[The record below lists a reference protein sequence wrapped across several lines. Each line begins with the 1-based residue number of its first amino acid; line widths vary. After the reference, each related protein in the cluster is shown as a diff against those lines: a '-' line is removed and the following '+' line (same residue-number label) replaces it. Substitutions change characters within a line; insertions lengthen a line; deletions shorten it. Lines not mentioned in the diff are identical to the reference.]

1 MSESATPTI
10 DWSDPAVTSFLADIL
25 GTAEATATALAPSVS
40 RAVQS
45 MVLQNAANNED
56 SMEDP
61 LLKALPDFT
70 YAMPVQLAIL
80 GVTVTLLGML
90 LVHLLFTIRYHAPLS
105 KVNYFLQTSATVLSL
120 ANIASQLHIVMDQL
134 ISTGRVW
141 PFMFDYIE
149 ISIPKKSWSEGKKS
163 AWLLLQGLNA
173 LATHSTH
180 IQFLTMLFPSS
191 LEVKLILGLLG
202 PLALATAGL
211 YFTALSPH
219 AAVNDLGDAIRNTA
233 NSSLTLLYTFALFI
247 WGLTL
252 NRSRAWRTDGGTA
265 AFGILALILGVLGTA
280 VNFVEIRE
288 ERMRWLPGVVTC
300 ILLWQS
306 WVGFW
311 WWVGAG
317 MWAGEAED
325 VERKRE
331 KKRRKEEQR
340 RRKREGKQRVLSV
353 TVTGEVV
360 DGDGGE
366 TSGARSAVGS
376 LRRRLTSSRP
386 TTADL
391 QRAAPNGEAIE
402 MRDFAVVAAEAGPS
416 SRPAGGDGEEPPAA
430 AAGGSSLRPPAAPR
444 RRLSSG
450 SGGGGDNSGGSSN
463 NGSDTNSSTISSSRP
478 SSHHFYS
485 PLTALFRPFFTQL
498 RTAHDAAAVAQAAKP
513 PGLPDDVRRG
523 WGIKALQMK
532 GLKERGERRQAA
544 RGRVAEGAEMDRG
557 ERRAA
562 FELEGGERLEQEEEA
577 EEEEADDDD
586 WVDADDQSSGS
597 SDTEEA
603 RARRRSRRRE
613 RRERL
618 AQARG
623 EQPPA
628 SAAAVAASSFPPRPA
643 AAPVETG
650 DEPETPW
657 RARGAE
663 GQQIWW
669 WRGFVGRWRLKDVSQ
684 W

>member
-1 MSESATPTI
+1 MSTSSSPTI

-25 GTAEATATALAPSVS
+25 GTPNPTVTALAPSVS
-40 RAVQS
+40 AALQS
-45 MVLQNAANNED
+45 MVSQNAESNAEN
-56 SMEDP
+56 MEDP
-61 LLKALPDFT
+61 LLKALPAFT
-70 YAMPVQLAIL
+70 YSMPVQLAIL

-105 KVNYFLQTSATVLSL
+105 KLNYALQTSATALSL
-120 ANIASQLHIVMDQL
+120 ANTASQLHIVMDQL
-134 ISTGRVW
+134 IKTGRVW

-149 ISIPKKSWSEGKKS
+149 INMPKKSWSEGQKG

-173 LATHSTH
+173 LLTHSTH

-191 LEVKLILGLLG
+191 LEVKLIFGLLG
-202 PLALATAGL
+202 PLAFATAGL
-211 YFTALSPH
+211 YFTDLSPH
-219 AAVNDLGDAIRNTA
+219 AAVNDLGDAIRNTC

-340 RRKREGKQRVLSV
+340 KRKREGKVRAANGGG
-353 TVTGEVV
+353 TAE
-360 DGDGGE
+360 GDGGE
-366 TSGARSAVGS
+366 ASATRSAVGS
-376 LRRRLTSSRP
+376 LRRRLTSSRVNIVGP
-386 TTADL
+386 PEG
-391 QRAAPNGEAIE
+391 AASGEAIE
-402 MRDFAVVAAEAGPS
+402 MRDFAVSPTLAA
-416 SRPAGGDGEEPPAA
+416 DGEEPTSRN
-430 AAGGSSLRPPAAPR
+430 GDSLRPPATPQR
-444 RRLSSG
+444 RTNGGG
-450 SGGGGDNSGGSSN
+450 SGGSN

-485 PLTALFRPFFTQL
+485 PLTALFRPFFTHL

-513 PGLPDDVRRG
+513 SGLPDDVRRG
-523 WGIKALQMK
+523 WGIKALQMR
-532 GLKERGERRQAA
+532 GIKERGERRQAA
-544 RGRVAEGAEMDRG
+544 RGTVAEGAEMDSE

-562 FELEGGERLEQEEEA
+562 FELEGGARLEA
-577 EEEEADDDD
+577 EEEDEGEEADED
-586 WVDADDQSSGS
+586 WVDAEDSSSGS
-597 SDTEEA
+597 SDSEEA
-603 RARRRSRRRE
+603 RARRRNRRRE

-618 AQARG
+618 AEARG
-623 EQPPA
+623 EASPA
-628 SAAAVAASSFPPRPA
+628 DAAAPDSSSFPPRRA
-643 AAPVETG
+643 GPVETG
-650 DEPETPW
+650 EEPEEGWRP

-663 GQQIWW
+663 GQQSWW
-669 WRGFVGRWRLKDVSQ
+669 WRGLVGRWRLKDVSQ